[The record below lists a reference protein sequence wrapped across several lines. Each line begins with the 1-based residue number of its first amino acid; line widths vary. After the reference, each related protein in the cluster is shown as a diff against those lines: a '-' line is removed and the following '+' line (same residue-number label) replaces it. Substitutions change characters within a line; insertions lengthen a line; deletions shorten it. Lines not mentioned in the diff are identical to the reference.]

1 MNKIRI
7 LSEKILLNNHYSIK
21 FINYSNQ
28 LTDVATKSKGFISSN
43 SYFVDNL
50 DQCNKNTDY
59 NKNTDTIKI
68 ITISEW
74 NNNEDWCNWKQSQE
88 RKNVSNYFKD
98 MERTE
103 KFKIL
108 YTRNNNNIFLL

>member
-1 MNKIRI
+1 MSKIRI
-7 LSEKILLNNHYSIK
+7 LSEKILLNKHCSIK

-28 LTDVATKSKGFISSN
+28 LTDVATKSNGFISST

-50 DQCNKNTDY
+50 DQY
-59 NKNTDTIKI
+59 NKTTDKIKI

-98 MERTE
+98 MKRTE